1 MDLTLMELLMY
12 ATVRIECTTKNNH
25 ITAGTGYLFE
35 FKQNEETNTHTPV
48 LITSKQVIRDA
59 EKGKLIF
66 TRENMDGDPD
76 DKKHYKVSLS
86 KFEEKWTMHP
96 DADVDLCA
104 LPIESYLLKARAK
117 GQELFYAPLEISMI
131 PTEEEINDLNA
142 MEEIVTVGYPDGL
155 WDSINNKAVFRKG
168 VTATR
173 PKLDYNGKKEFMI
186 DTACIPGTS
195 GSPVVIVNENG
206 YFDRNGNSYPDG
218 MRLLFLGTLS
228 AAPQVTT
235 DAVDVP
241 SPRGASSYG
250 PSNFGLVIK
259 SSRILE
265 LEELF

>member
-1 MDLTLMELLMY
+1 MDLTLMELLLY
-12 ATVRIECTTKNNH
+12 ATIRIECTTKNNQT
-25 ITAGTGYLFE
+25 TAGTGYLFQ
-35 FKQNEETNTHTPV
+35 FKRNEETNSHTPV
-48 LITSKQVIRDA
+48 LITNKQVIRNS
-59 EKGKLIF
+59 KIRKLIF
-66 TRENMDGDPD
+66 IRENRDGDPD
-76 DKKHYKVSLS
+76 DKKHYKVTLS
-86 KFEEKWTMHP
+86 KFEEKWIMHP

-117 GQELFYAPLEISMI
+117 GQELFYEPLEISMI
-131 PTEEEINDLNA
+131 PTKEEINDLNA

-155 WDSINNKAVFRKG
+155 WDSINNKALFRKG
-168 VTATR
+168 VTAT
-173 PKLDYNGKKEFMI
+173 PSKLDYNGKKEFMV

-206 YFDRNGNSYPDG
+206 YFDRNGNSYPDR
-218 MRLLFLGTLS
+218 MRFLFLGTLS
-228 AAPQVTT
+228 ATPQVTT

-241 SPRGASSYG
+241 TLQGASSNS